1 MRCLRT
7 AGLVLS
13 MAGILA
19 SSCHADESVPVLTV
33 SEAVERALARD
44 ALVREA
50 QQALESAQAE
60 LVRASACTPILRT
73 GAESSAAS
81 SAGLDPESAISGTD
95 YSSQSYYSSIHV
107 PMRGGT
113 DLSLSTSALTST
125 TNSELR
131 TGEGM
136 EFTYAGASVG
146 ASVSRPL
153 PLFRDERVL
162 TEGPRWSADM
172 SVRRAELA
180 LEEARR
186 RVVGDTFTAFFGALR
201 AQRQA
206 EIAAASERE
215 AAELL
220 RIAQVKLERGK
231 LAEIE
236 VMEAR
241 VSADS
246 AGVALRRAESLA
258 ATALD
263 SLKNFLGMGLEQA
276 VQLSHDEM
284 AAATAPSLGE
294 AALVERAIAQ
304 RADLQQ
310 LKWEIRSAEL
320 AVRQAEAQC
329 RPGASLGAGYTRTGQ
344 AATISESFHELVN
357 PSWYVGL
364 VFTTSLTR
372 REDRA
377 GIEHARSSLRLA
389 QINEQLHRD
398 EVRLEIRRLLREVHN
413 AAANAAVLAETLKI
427 AEENLHIRR
436 VQFEHGLVRP
446 IDITQTE
453 RQLTEARAQLL
464 DAKID
469 YELASAGLSLAV
481 GEMPEVTRVRPRS
494 YALTEGG

>member
-1 MRCLRT
+1 MIGNLPKI
-7 AGLVLS
+7 ALALGLVLAPS
-13 MAGILA
+13 SSYAGGKSA
-19 SSCHADESVPVLTV
+19 QVV
-33 SEAVERALARD
+33 SLHDAVQLALARD

-50 QQALESAQAE
+50 QQSLETARATLAQA
-60 LVRASACTPILRT
+60 SALTPTLT
-73 GAESSAAS
+73 TSANSSAAS

-95 YSSQSYYSSIHV
+95 YSSQSYYSSVRV
-107 PMRGGT
+107 PFRGGT
-113 DLSLSTSALTST
+113 NLNLSSSASMST
-125 TNSELR
+125 TNSALR

-153 PLFRDERVL
+153 SLFRDERVL

-246 AGVALRRAESLA
+246 AGVALRRAETA
-258 ATALD
+258 AAAARD
-263 SLKNFLGMGLEQA
+263 SLKSFLGMGLERA

-284 AAATAPSLGE
+284 AAATAPSAGE
-294 AALVERAIAQ
+294 AALVKLAFAQ

-310 LKWEIRSAEL
+310 LKWGIRSAEL
-320 AVRQAEAQC
+320 AVRRTEAQS
-329 RPGASLGAGYTRTGQ
+329 RPGASLGAGYTRTGE
-344 AATISESFHELVN
+344 AESIGESFHDLVN
-357 PSWYVGL
+357 PSWYVGV

-377 GIEHARSSLRLA
+377 AIEEARGSLRLA
-389 QINEQLHRD
+389 QIDEQLRRD
-398 EVRLEIRRLLREVHN
+398 EVRLEIRRLLREAQD
-413 AAANAAVLAETLKI
+413 AAASAAQLAETVKI
-427 AEENLHIRR
+427 AEENLRIRQ
-436 VQFEHGLVRP
+436 VQFDHGLIRP
-446 IDITQTE
+446 IDVTQTE
-453 RQLTEARAQLL
+453 RQLSEARAQLL
-464 DAKID
+464 DAVID
-469 YELASAGLSLAV
+469 QELSASQLSLAV
-481 GEMPEVTRVRPRS
+481 GEMPSPVVDD
-494 YALTEGG
+494 AVL